1 MRTQLVLC
9 CIVARQRR
17 LRKETN
23 ELTARAEMEG
33 VNVGASSSAA
43 GADRCS
49 IATLAEEYTR
59 LCAEQKLT
67 PLSRPEILPLC
78 ESLAVTGLLAISEA
92 TAAGPRGGRESGPGR
107 DAMSRSVWLCISDDD
122 LKLATEELHLLKQ
135 ILQKYAVE

>member
-1 MRTQLVLC
+1 M
-9 CIVARQRR
+9 VARQRR

-59 LCAEQKLT
+59 LCA
-67 PLSRPEILPLC
+67 
-78 ESLAVTGLLAISEA
+78 
-92 TAAGPRGGRESGPGR
+92 
-107 DAMSRSVWLCISDDD
+107 
-122 LKLATEELHLLKQ
+122 
-135 ILQKYAVE
+135 